1 MQPASA
7 EIGQAMVHLA
17 GRESAAQTET
27 VMARLITG
35 RRFFG
40 LLVSGA
46 VLAAVAPVSAQD
58 TSTTDSNSATSVL
71 RPEGVITPEAQ
82 AVLDRMQAQFKT
94 MKRFQ
99 LSADITRDEL
109 LAFGYK
115 LQNNEAAK
123 MWVDAPKH
131 LRLEVNGDIKNRTYV
146 YDGSQ
151 LTLAAPDLNVYA
163 TTPAPD
169 TLRELVSKLLEN
181 GVEMPLI
188 DMLYEGRVGS
198 LTDDVRVGLV
208 VGDSNV
214 EGVATDHLAF
224 RQPNVDWQLWVE
236 KGAQALP
243 RKLLITTRYA
253 VGDPQYQAILHW
265 DLTSPIDAKSFAY
278 VPPAGATKI
287 PFHTNMFTGGG
298 DK

>member
-1 MQPASA
+1 
-7 EIGQAMVHLA
+7 
-17 GRESAAQTET
+17 
-27 VMARLITG
+27 MARSIAE
-35 RRFFG
+35 RRWFV

-46 VLAAVAPVSAQD
+46 LLAAVAPVSAQD
-58 TSTTDSNSATSVL
+58 TTTTDSDAATTVL

-82 AVLDRMQAQFKT
+82 AVLDRMQAQFNN

-115 LQNNEAAK
+115 LQNNETAK

-151 LTLAAPDLNVYA
+151 LTLAAPDLNLYA

-169 TLRELVSKLLEN
+169 TLRELVRILLDN
-181 GVEMPLI
+181 GIEMPLI
-188 DMLYEGRVGS
+188 DMLYQGNAGN

-224 RQPNVDWQLWVE
+224 RQPNVDWQLWVD

-265 DLTSPIDAKSFAY
+265 DLTSPIDANAFVY
-278 VPPAGATKI
+278 VPAAGATKI
-287 PFHTNMFTGGG
+287 PFTTNMFTRGGE
-298 DK
+298 K

>member
-1 MQPASA
+1 
-7 EIGQAMVHLA
+7 
-17 GRESAAQTET
+17 
-27 VMARLITG
+27 MARSITE
-35 RRFFG
+35 RRWFG

-46 VLAAVAPVSAQD
+46 LLAVMAPVSAQD
-58 TSTTDSNSATSVL
+58 ATTSQDTTTTDATAATTVFN
-71 RPEGVITPEAQ
+71 PGGVITPEAQ
-82 AVLDRMQAQFKT
+82 AVLDRMQAQFNT

-109 LAFGYK
+109 LTFGYK
-115 LQNNEAAK
+115 LQHNEAAR

-151 LTLAAPDLNVYA
+151 LTLAAPDMNVYA

-169 TLRELVSKLLEN
+169 TLRELVRILLDN

-188 DMLYEGRVGS
+188 DMLYQGNDGN
-198 LTDDVRVGLV
+198 LTDDVRVGIV
-208 VGDSNV
+208 VGDSTV
-214 EGVATDHLAF
+214 EGVPTDHLAF
-224 RQPNVDWQLWVE
+224 RQPTVDWQLWVQ

-243 RKLLITTRYA
+243 RKLVITTRYA

-265 DLTSPIDAKSFAY
+265 DLTSPVDPKAFEY
-278 VPPAGATKI
+278 VPPSGATKI
-287 PFHTNMFTGGG
+287 PFHTNIFTRGGE
-298 DK
+298 K

>member
-1 MQPASA
+1 
-7 EIGQAMVHLA
+7 L
-17 GRESAAQTET
+17 
-27 VMARLITG
+27 
-35 RRFFG
+35 
-40 LLVSGA
+40 
-46 VLAAVAPVSAQD
+46 LAAVAPVSAQD
-58 TSTTDSNSATSVL
+58 TTTTDSDAATTVL
-71 RPEGVITPEAQ
+71 RLEGVITPEAQ
-82 AVLDRMQAQFKT
+82 AVLDRMQAQFNN

-115 LQNNEAAK
+115 LQNNETAK

-151 LTLAAPDLNVYA
+151 LTLAAPDLNLYA

-169 TLRELVSKLLEN
+169 TLRELVRILLDN
-181 GVEMPLI
+181 GIEMPLI
-188 DMLYEGRVGS
+188 DMLYQGNAGN

-224 RQPNVDWQLWVE
+224 RQPNVDWQLWVD

-265 DLTSPIDAKSFAY
+265 DLTSPIDANAFVY
-278 VPPAGATKI
+278 VPAAGATAESLST
-287 PFHTNMFTGGG
+287 PASRSS
-298 DK
+298 